1 MEGYLKDKQGY
12 LILDAYGRPIPEEL
26 RDSVVSPLAP
36 PRPVRKSPV
45 AGSTYRP
52 PLRKIGGNPNG
63 TWESI
68 KTWWTGLKPEY
79 RYGIFGGLGLVG
91 IIIAASQKGGG
102 KGSGVKKI

>member
-12 LILDAYGRPIPEEL
+12 PILDAYGKPIPEEL

-45 AGSTYRP
+45 AGSTYQP

-63 TWESI
+63 IWA
-68 KTWWTGLKPEY
+68 WWIGLKPEY
-79 RYGIFGGLGLVG
+79 RYGIFGGLAVVG
-91 IIIAASQKGGG
+91 VIIAATQKGEG